1 MVETY
6 TREYILDKVITYFT
20 TMGFRSEEYSERW
33 QGEVRIP
40 LYFEKIWRDDSDEV
54 NVEEVVV
61 DIIAELAVSEG
72 QYLPSLVV
80 DSMTIDYACPP
91 KFFQLYLPRAKV
103 YWAYSRS
110 VVKDEDY
117 THFVRACKKNGIGLL
132 EISDKGVTVI
142 EDAKSFLEDLNEK
155 IKDSVAGTESVREEY
170 QEEVEKSKE
179 ILLTKSDLIDEMF
192 HVSDGFCEEYIRRL
206 VYYGDPVF
214 RRREVAGR
222 TAQNLSL
229 TLIDKLSEVR
239 NLQYGTILT
248 ELGNGYRKRIKEDY
262 QIALDTIQ
270 TMWQQRFQMN
280 YPDIG
285 KDFEAVLLL
294 DPRYRDHFLHEFQ
307 VFLLGAII
315 IDSLYNTQPVR
326 DFEKATGSRIED
338 AWLAASTYH
347 DFDYAIQNYEDWMQ
361 EFFAQFLHVK
371 DGVPVSLN
379 LEGVVV
385 RDDFLSKLKDICATI
400 NYNLD
405 DCMVRFIFEKAVLER
420 NHAAL
425 ATLSFLN
432 RFKRNNLLTKPAINR
447 ATLAIFLHEE
457 SNWKA
462 FCGRGDCTDPWEKE
476 LARNP
481 ILANLEFDSLPLAF
495 LLAYCDTAQEWGRVG
510 RNYDIAK
517 PQLVSITS
525 NENDISIW
533 VKVDDEGSF
542 KLKRREIMRL
552 KRFLK
557 DRRFGLIIQL
567 RESKPKKIRMTGK

>member
-1 MVETY
+1 
-6 TREYILDKVITYFT
+6 
-20 TMGFRSEEYSERW
+20 MGFRPEEYSERW

-40 LYFEKIWRDDSDEV
+40 LYFQKTWRDDNGEV

-61 DIIAELAVSEG
+61 DIIAELAVSED
-72 QYLPSLVV
+72 QYLPSLTV
-80 DSMTIDYACPP
+80 DSLTIDYACPP

-103 YWAYSRS
+103 YWAYGCSIA
-110 VVKDEDY
+110 KDENY
-117 THFVRACKKNGIGLL
+117 NRFVKACKKNGIGLL
-132 EISDKGVTVI
+132 EISDRGVTII
-142 EDAKSFLEDLNEK
+142 EDAKSFLEDFNEK
-155 IKDSVAGTESVREEY
+155 VKDSIASTESVLEES

-179 ILLTKSDLIDEMF
+179 ILLNQGGLINKIC
-192 HVSDGFCEEYIRRL
+192 HVTDSFCEEYIRRL

-222 TAQNLSL
+222 TIQNLSL

-239 NLQYGTILT
+239 NLQYSTKLT
-248 ELGNGYRKRIKEDY
+248 ELGNGYRKEIREDY
-262 QIALDTIQ
+262 QIALDTIKKL
-270 TMWQQRFQMN
+270 WQQRFQIS
-280 YPDIG
+280 YPDVG

-294 DPRYRDHFLHEFQ
+294 NLKYRDHFLHEFQ

-315 IDSLYNTQPVR
+315 IDFLYNTQPVR
-326 DFEKATGSRIED
+326 DFERATGSTIED
-338 AWLAASTYH
+338 AWLAAATYH
-347 DFDYAIQNYEDWMQ
+347 DFDYAVEKCEDWMR
-361 EFFAQFLHVK
+361 EFFKQFLHIK
-371 DGVPVSLN
+371 DGVPVVLN

-405 DCMVRFIFEKAVLER
+405 DCMVRFIFEKAVVER

-432 RFKRNNLLTKPAINR
+432 RFKDNNLLTKPAINQ
-447 ATLAIFLHEE
+447 AALAIFLHEE
-457 SNWKA
+457 GNWKA
-462 FCGRGDCTDPWEKE
+462 FCGRGDCRNPWEIE

-517 PQLVSITS
+517 PQLVDITS
-525 NENDISIW
+525 NEQDISVW
-533 VKVDDEGSF
+533 MKVDDDESF
-542 KLKRREIMRL
+542 RLKKSEIIRL

-557 DRRFGLIIQL
+557 DSRFGLAIQL
-567 RESKPKKIRMTGK
+567 RESKPKKIRMTGR